1 MFLIEFTFILL
12 SLCIIFQVN
21 TKPSLIYTI
30 MLLFIALFM
39 AGIAGFRIDSPD
51 YENYYLY
58 FNMLSKGIDYRQINI
73 VAPDPAFALL
83 NICLSRLSTNP
94 LILFLFFGITSVLI
108 NAFCFKKYVKYFM
121 ISMLFYLVHT
131 YVARELM
138 QIRAG
143 LACALCLFSLRYI
156 VNKCPWRFLITI
168 ILASSFHLGAVVFLI
183 AYPLGQYK
191 FNSKKVAIAIICALI
206 ISSIFPLGAF
216 FKSLPS
222 YAFLNRIQY
231 YNDTE
236 YGQSSSLFTNV
247 VIIKELLI
255 IIVCLAYRRV
265 LENIPYFN
273 VSFNTYVVSL
283 IWLILWNDFSIV
295 ASRIATFYSI
305 GEVLLMAMLPF
316 ITKSG
321 GSRNIL
327 AVLLILLAGV
337 IMFMNIYTG
346 KWDGVVII

>member
-1 MFLIEFTFILL
+1 
-12 SLCIIFQVN
+12 
-21 TKPSLIYTI
+21 
-30 MLLFIALFM
+30 
-39 AGIAGFRIDSPD
+39 
-51 YENYYLY
+51 
-58 FNMLSKGIDYRQINI
+58 
-73 VAPDPAFALL
+73 
-83 NICLSRLSTNP
+83 
-94 LILFLFFGITSVLI
+94 
-108 NAFCFKKYVKYFM
+108 KYVKYFM

-236 YGQSSSLFTNV
+236 YGQSSGLFTNV